1 MDRWKFW
8 GDFDMAIIPSST
20 SYNMILPSYS
30 RTFYKMI
37 HGLDWESPTQ
47 SYVRASLS
55 NCLLKHVQS
64 AMFSVAYG
72 DPHHSDLTKEL
83 GIQLVPCQE
92 SLEILVFVN
101 FDDFFAYSV
110 HHL

>member
-92 SLEILVFVN
+92 SRFSYGFREF
-101 FDDFFAYSV
+101 S
-110 HHL
+110 